1 MGKVIRLTQGIHIK
15 HVENIFALNTTPG
28 LDALPWLILCFVEG
42 LNVLLNGLPVDGFN
56 GWMSAGCGGQ
66 ARRTDCRLAG
76 GRLDGRSVDW
86 LEAKLDG
93 RIVDWLEAK
102 LDGKIVDL
110 LEARLDGKIFDWLEA
125 KLDGR
130 IVDWLE
136 AKLDG
141 KIVDWLEARLDGRI
155 VDWLEAKL
163 DGKIFDWLEA
173 KLDGRIPH
181 HEGAGGESD
190 FVDNEAFQKHIKR
203 VSNRIRSNQKR

>member
-130 IVDWLE
+130 I
-136 AKLDG
+136 
-141 KIVDWLEARLDGRI
+141 
-155 VDWLEAKL
+155 
-163 DGKIFDWLEA
+163 
-173 KLDGRIPH
+173 PH

-203 VSNRIRSNQKR
+203 VSNRIWSNQKR